1 MQLVLYDGR
10 PAAVAGAT
18 RVWLAPG
25 VDALPRGHPV
35 ARFVAAMCLYARD
48 VREELVPGP
57 YSDARAELYARCLL
71 LPDRAAAAAAGLS
84 DQELA
89 EARGV
94 PLEQVRAKRRELE
107 AAGPR

>member
-18 RVWLAPG
+18 RVWLAPE
-25 VDALPRGHPV
+25 VHALPRGHAV

-48 VREELVPGP
+48 VHEELVPGP

-71 LPDRAAAAAAGLS
+71 LPDRAAAAGADLS
-84 DQELA
+84 DKQLA
-89 EARGV
+89 EAWGM
-94 PLEQVRAKRRELE
+94 PLEQVRAKRCELG
-107 AAGPR
+107 AAGPQ

>member
-1 MQLVLYDGR
+1 
-10 PAAVAGAT
+10 
-18 RVWLAPG
+18 
-25 VDALPRGHPV
+25 
-35 ARFVAAMCLYARD
+35 MCLYARD

-57 YSDARAELYARCLL
+57 YSDQHAELYARCLL
-71 LPDRAAAAAAGLS
+71 LPDRAAAAAASLS
-84 DQELA
+84 DQDLA

>member
-18 RVWLAPG
+18 RVWLAPE

-48 VREELVPGP
+48 VHEELVPGP
-57 YSDARAELYARCLL
+57 APTAMRA
-71 LPDRAAAAAAGLS
+71 PSSTRAACCS
-84 DQELA
+84 
-89 EARGV
+89 
-94 PLEQVRAKRRELE
+94 PT
-107 AAGPR
+107 GPRPPPRA